1 MIFVRCKDG
10 VSHNP
15 AEFTRLEDCAAGAQ
29 VLLGAYL
36 RYDDHIRKEYTAKV
50 ADVNS
55 DPITEKPPVISQV
68 EIHA

>member
-15 AEFTRLEDCAAGAQ
+15 AEYTSPEDCAAGAQ

-36 RYDDHIRKEYTAKV
+36 RYDDHIRQQHLAKV
-50 ADVNS
+50 ANANAEAF
-55 DPITEKPPVISQV
+55 TEKSVLMAEV
-68 EIHA
+68 KA

>member
-1 MIFVRCKDG
+1 

-15 AEFTRLEDCAAGAQ
+15 AEFTRPKDCAAGAQ

-36 RYDDHIRKEYTAKV
+36 RYDDHIRKEYTATV
-50 ADVNS
+50 ADVSSN
-55 DPITEKPPVISQV
+55 PITEKSTVFSQV

>member
-15 AEFTRLEDCAAGAQ
+15 AEFTSLEDCAAGAQ

-50 ADVNS
+50 ADVSS
-55 DPITEKPPVISQV
+55 DPITEKATVISQV

>member
-36 RYDDHIRKEYTAKV
+36 RYDDHIRKEHTAKV
-50 ADVNS
+50 ADVSSN
-55 DPITEKPPVISQV
+55 PITEKATVISQV

>member
-36 RYDDHIRKEYTAKV
+36 RYDDYIRKEYTAKV
-50 ADVNS
+50 ADVSS
-55 DPITEKPPVISQV
+55 DPITEKSTVISQV